1 MKALLLVAGRGERYS
16 GTSGTDGP
24 KCLAMIGDRLLA
36 DFSLRTAANLEVEEV
51 VLVVGHGGD
60 QVREALGEDYE
71 GIPLRYAVQER
82 QKGLV
87 HAMSM
92 GREALD
98 GSEFWLFLGDEV
110 LVGADHCS
118 MQKTFEAE
126 AALAICGMVPTRQ
139 EELIRRNYTINFEP
153 RTREII
159 HLIEKPEVVYNQFI
173 GTGNCIFG
181 SGIFHYDEV
190 MPVDP
195 KTGRKEL
202 AGLIQSAL
210 DRGEKI
216 LCEDLNA
223 EAYMNVNTYKD
234 FLEVEETLKAVKA

>member
-1 MKALLLVAGRGERYS
+1 MKALLLVAGRGERFSGAS
-16 GTSGTDGP
+16 GTNGP
-24 KCLAMIGDRLLA
+24 KCLATIGGRLLA
-36 DFSLRTAANLEVEEV
+36 DFSLRTAANLKVEEV
-51 VLVVGHGGD
+51 VLVVGFD
-60 QVREALGEDYE
+60 SDKVREALGDDYE
-71 GIPLRYAVQER
+71 GIPLRYAVQRR

-87 HAMSM
+87 HAMST

-98 GSEFWLFLGDEV
+98 GSDFWLFLGDEV

-118 MQKTFEAE
+118 VQKTFEGE
-126 AALAICGMVPTRQ
+126 TPLAICGMVPTRQ
-139 EELIRRNYTINFEP
+139 EDLIRRNYTIDFEP
-153 RTREII
+153 QTREII

-181 SGIFHYDEV
+181 GDIFHYDEV

-210 DRGEKI
+210 DHGEKI

-223 EAYMNVNTYKD
+223 ETYMNVNTYKD
-234 FLEVEETLKAVKA
+234 FLEVEETLRALKA